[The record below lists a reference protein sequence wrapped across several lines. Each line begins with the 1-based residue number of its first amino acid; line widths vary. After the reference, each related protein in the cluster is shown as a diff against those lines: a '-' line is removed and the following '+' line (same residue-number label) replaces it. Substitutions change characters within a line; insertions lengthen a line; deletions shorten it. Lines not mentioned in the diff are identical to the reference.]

1 MEKGKILF
9 LNEKEIKQ
17 LVTAEQVLKLVETA
31 LEGYARGDSINPV
44 KLHLPFYPIYEGYL
58 NSMPSFTKS
67 SNLAGVKLVT
77 VHKNNP
83 SQYNIPATLGTI
95 VLHHPETG
103 VPYAI
108 MGGTYITDIR
118 TGAVA
123 GITAKYMAKSNS
135 KVLTIVGAGA
145 QGMTSMQMVL
155 LTMKDIDEVR
165 VVDISTENQE
175 RFIKKATE
183 IFPEIKYIAYS
194 SLNGASL
201 GTDIIVLATTAT
213 SSLLEGVNIDKG
225 TTVICVSE
233 ILTPGVIKSFD
244 RWIVDFTDCVI
255 ERFNTGGRHAAEIR
269 GERYAELTKEMVT
282 GEIGDVIIGKTV
294 GRANEEERVISAAIG
309 MSIEDVIVARSAY
322 DTAVEKGMG
331 IVLSFQEF

>member
-1 MEKGKILF
+1 MEKGEVLF

-17 LVTAEQVLKLVETA
+17 LVTAEQVLNLVETA
-31 LEGYARGDSINPV
+31 LAGYAKGDSVNPV

-67 SNLAGVKLVT
+67 SNLAGVKLVS
-77 VHKNNP
+77 VYKNNP
-83 SQYNIPATLGTI
+83 SKYHIPATLGTI

-118 TGAVA
+118 TGAVV
-123 GITAKYMAKSNS
+123 GITAKYMARSDS
-135 KVLTIVGAGA
+135 KVLTVVGAGA

-155 LTMKDIDEVR
+155 LSMKGIKEVR
-165 VVDISTENQE
+165 VVDIRPENQE
-175 RFIKKATE
+175 QLISKARET
-183 IFPEIKYIAYS
+183 FPDIKYVTYNNRQEAFQGS
-194 SLNGASL
+194 
-201 GTDIIVLATTAT
+201 DIIVLATTA
-213 SSLLEGVNIDKG
+213 SNSLLEGYNIDKG

-233 ILTPGVIKSFD
+233 ILTPKVVKSFD

-255 ERFNTGGRHAAEIR
+255 ERFNTGGRHAAEIK
-269 GERYAELTKEMVT
+269 GEKYEELTKEMIS

-294 GRANEEERVISAAIG
+294 GRANEEERVISAAVG
-309 MSIEDVIVARSAY
+309 MSIEGVIVARAAY
-322 DTAVEKGMG
+322 EAAVEKSVGT
-331 IVLSFQEF
+331 VLPFQDI